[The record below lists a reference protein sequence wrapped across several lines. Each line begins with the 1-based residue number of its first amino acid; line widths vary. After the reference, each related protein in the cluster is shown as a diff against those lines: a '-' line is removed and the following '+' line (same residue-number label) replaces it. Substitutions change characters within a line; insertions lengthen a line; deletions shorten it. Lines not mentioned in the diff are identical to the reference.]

1 MYKRQ
6 GITGWAR
13 VQYRYG
19 NSSEDSKVKLEYD
32 LYYVK
37 HVGALL
43 DFRIIL
49 QTIQVML
56 LFKGQ

>member
-6 GITGWAR
+6 AQ

-19 NSSEDSKVKLEYD
+19 NSSEDSKIKLEYD